1 MRLLQTEYLLKGVY
15 LGLVLFA
22 ALHLASIPPGSESG
36 STVLNALLRVNL
48 ATLAGLL
55 VALLLASIL
64 RFRESLRLGARP
76 LTFLFF
82 LLLENPTLAYFGIL
96 GGTLGGIYLLRVS
109 LGGVLEFQSQ
119 FAPLVGVSAAV
130 GLVFGMLRQVRH
142 RLARM
147 GLIAVL
153 AGSLA
158 YSGLSWLGV
167 AQLSFLPI
175 EPLVIANSTAFAW
188 QLLLAIPFFY
198 LLTFA
203 GHEEESEV
211 EIATICAM
219 LGLGMGILL
228 NKQTSS
234 LSFFLPLLI
243 FFGYTLK
250 VLPGLRVLKHAFR
263 GYSYL
268 RVGRHR
274 RSLLAFRRALQLDPN
289 NRLAREG
296 FWEVHRSLDL
306 EQLANDP
313 QTLALVDLDLCAS
326 RAGALLLSKPTPAQR
341 EEAGRLLDLVLRLS
355 PERQPGVTY
364 WRAVMQTHEGN
375 VPEAA
380 TQLTRVLDPEVF
392 GADNPHRKAILLPA
406 WQLGLMLHPDLR
418 RLVGLPQLAIP
429 GRRMEAIYAV
439 EKHLST
445 DPEDTSVIPFKETLY
460 ADLTDAEYDAGAG
473 GEDIAAPYVDHGYLQ
488 HLGMGMINDD
498 TRWQRGGE
506 FLRLA
511 ARGLPNHSITLFVHI
526 AQALQRVGRLDEAR
540 HNFEMAKRAG
550 HGVGQKNL
558 EDEQR
563 QAYFATVKYLG
574 EDALARG
581 DTDAAIENFRFYSE
595 SERAGIE
602 TLRTLAGLYERRGDP
617 LAAARV
623 TDQALQYNGGDKD
636 LLERKERYYYSVMPE
651 DLQARLEQFGTGFDV
666 AFCINRARQVLERHT
681 DVEWLD
687 LAGHFARLVL
697 VVKPGSLVAKVLY
710 SRVLLRLGE
719 REQAIALLQ
728 ETHGPQKPESFAS
741 GDDEEAWFQACQLLG
756 DLYLEVGKPDLAVSS
771 LNDFRKSAKS
781 GARTLFKMGQAFEQ
795 LGDVPKAKRCYEQV
809 TAYEGNPLAP
819 EAYDALARLQ
829 A

>member
-15 LGLVLFA
+15 LGLILFA
-22 ALHLASIPPGSESG
+22 ALHLAGVPAGAD
-36 STVLNALLRVNL
+36 TVNALLRVNL
-48 ATLAGLL
+48 ATLAGL
-55 VALLLASIL
+55 VAALFLASLL
-64 RFRESLRLGARP
+64 RIRESLRLGAKP
-76 LTFLFF
+76 LTFVFF

-96 GGTLGGIYLLRVS
+96 GGTLGGIYLLREQ
-109 LGGVLEFQSQ
+109 LGELAHQSQ
-119 FAPLVGVSAAV
+119 LAPIVGVSAVV
-130 GLVFGMLRQVRH
+130 GVAFGMLRQVRH

-153 AGSLA
+153 AGGLVA
-158 YSGLSWLGV
+158 AGLSWLGV
-167 AQLSFLPI
+167 ATFSFLPI
-175 EPLVIANSTAFAW
+175 EPLVIDNSRAFAW

-211 EIATICAM
+211 EIGVVSAM
-219 LGLGMGILL
+219 LGLGLGILL
-228 NKQTSS
+228 ADNRQANS
-234 LSFFLPLLI
+234 LAFFLPLILY
-243 FFGYTLK
+243 FGYTIK

-263 GYSYL
+263 GFSYL

-326 RAGALLLSKPTPAQR
+326 RAGTLLLSKPTPVQR
-341 EEAGRLLDLVLRLS
+341 EEAGRLLDLVVRLS
-355 PERQPGVTY
+355 PERQPAVTY

-375 VPEAA
+375 IPEAA
-380 TQLTRVLDPEVF
+380 TQLTRVLDPDVF
-392 GADNPHRKAILLPA
+392 GAGNPHRLAVLLSA
-406 WQLGLMLHPDLR
+406 WQLALTLHPDLR
-418 RLVGLPQLAIP
+418 RLVGLPQLSMR
-429 GRRMEAIYAV
+429 GRRMEAIHAV
-439 EKHLST
+439 ERHLA
-445 DPEDTSVIPFKETLY
+445 DEPQDAAVINLKKLLY

-473 GEDIAAPYVDHGYLQ
+473 GEGVAAPYVDHAYLQ
-488 HLGMGMINDD
+488 HLGLGLIDD
-498 TRWQRGGE
+498 NAHWQRGGE

-511 ARGLPNHSITLFVHI
+511 ARGLPNHSVTLFVQI
-526 AQALQRVGRLDEAR
+526 ASAMQRVGRLDDAR

-558 EDEQR
+558 EDAQR

-602 TLRTLAGLYERRGDP
+602 TLRTLAELYERRGDP

-623 TDQALQYNGGDKD
+623 TDQALQYNGKDED
-636 LLERKERYYYSVMPE
+636 LLARKGKYYYSIQPD
-651 DLQARLEQFGTGFDV
+651 DLKARLDQFSTGFDV
-666 AFCINRARQVLERHT
+666 AYCITRARQILERYT
-681 DVEWLD
+681 DIDWLD
-687 LAGHFARLVL
+687 VSGHLARLVL
-697 VVKPGSLVAKVLY
+697 VVKPGSLVARVLLA
-710 SRVLLRLGE
+710 RVLLRLGE

-756 DLYLEVGKPDLAVSS
+756 DLYLEVGKPDMAVPC
-771 LNDFRKSAKS
+771 LNDFRKSSKS
-781 GARTLFKMGQAFEQ
+781 GARTLFKLGQAFEQ
-795 LGDVPKAKRCYEQV
+795 LGEVPKAKRCYEQV

-819 EAYDALARLQ
+819 EAYDALSRLQ
-829 A
+829 G

>member
-15 LGLVLFA
+15 LGLILFA
-22 ALHLASIPPGSESG
+22 ALHLAGVPAGAETTG
-36 STVLNALLRVNL
+36 ALLRVNV
-48 ATLAGLL
+48 ATLAGL
-55 VALLLASIL
+55 VAALAVASLLRI
-64 RFRESLRLGARP
+64 RESLRLGAKP
-76 LTFLFF
+76 LTFVFF
-82 LLLENPTLAYFGIL
+82 LLLENPTLAYLGIL
-96 GGTLGGIYLLRVS
+96 GGTLGGIYLLREL
-109 LGGVLEFQSQ
+109 LGELAHQSQ
-119 FAPLVGVSAAV
+119 FGPIVGVSAAV
-130 GLVFGMLRQVRH
+130 GLAFGMLRQVRH

-153 AGSLA
+153 AGGLVTA
-158 YSGLSWLGV
+158 GLSWLGV
-167 AQLSFLPI
+167 AQFAFLPI
-175 EPLVIANSTAFAW
+175 EPLLIDNSRAFAW

-211 EIATICAM
+211 EIGIVCAM
-219 LGLGMGILL
+219 LGLGLGILVVD
-228 NKQTSS
+228 NKQLNS
-234 LSFFLPLLI
+234 LAFFLPVI
-243 FFGYTLK
+243 IYFGYTIK

-263 GYSYL
+263 GFSYL

-326 RAGALLLSKPTPAQR
+326 RAGALLLSKPTAAQR
-341 EEAGRLLDLVLRLS
+341 EEAGRLLDLVVRLS
-355 PERQPGVTY
+355 PERQPAVTY

-375 VPEAA
+375 IPEAA
-380 TQLTRVLDPEVF
+380 TQLTRVLDPDVF
-392 GADNPHRKAILLPA
+392 GANNPHRQAVLLSA
-406 WQLGLMLHPDLR
+406 WQLALTLHPDLR
-418 RLVGLPQLAIP
+418 RLVGLPQLTVR
-429 GRRMEAIYAV
+429 GRRMEAIHAV
-439 EKHLST
+439 ERHLAAEPQ
-445 DPEDTSVIPFKETLY
+445 DQAVIELKKLLY

-473 GEDIAAPYVDHGYLQ
+473 GEGIAAPYVDHAYLQ
-488 HLGMGMINDD
+488 HLGMGMIDQD
-498 TRWQRGGE
+498 AHWQRGGE

-511 ARGLPNHSITLFVHI
+511 ARGLPNHSVTLFVHI
-526 AQALQRVGRLDEAR
+526 AQAMQRVGRLDEAR
-540 HNFEMAKRAG
+540 HNFELAKRAG

-558 EDEQR
+558 EDPQR

-581 DTDAAIENFRFYSE
+581 ETDAAIENFRFYSE

-602 TLRTLAGLYERRGDP
+602 TLRTLAELYERRGDP

-636 LLERKERYYYSVMPE
+636 LLERKERYYYSILPE
-651 DLQARLEQFGTGFDV
+651 DLRARLEQFSTGFDV
-666 AFCINRARQVLERHT
+666 AYCIARARQILERHT
-681 DVEWLD
+681 DIDWLD
-687 LAGHFARLVL
+687 VAGHLARLVL
-697 VVKPGSLVAKVLY
+697 VVKPASLVA
-710 SRVLLRLGE
+710 RVLLARVMLRLGE
-719 REQAIALLQ
+719 RDQAIAMLQ

-741 GDDEEAWFQACQLLG
+741 GDDEEAWYQACQLLG
-756 DLYLEVGKPDLAVSS
+756 DLYLEVGKPDLAVPC
-771 LNDFRKSAKS
+771 LNDFRKSSKS
-781 GARTLFKMGQAFEQ
+781 GARTLFKLGQAFEQ
-795 LGDVPKAKRCYEQV
+795 LGEVPKAKRCYEQV

-829 A
+829 G